1 MALQTA
7 HELARQLEQGT
18 ITSVALTEATL
29 ARIEAVEPR
38 LASFLHVN
46 REGALQQA
54 GESDKR
60 RAAGSPLSPFDG
72 VPIAIK
78 DNMATCGTP
87 TTCGSRI
94 LENFIPPYE
103 GTVPGKLAAAGMVL
117 VGKTNMDEFAM
128 GSSTENSA
136 YGRSKNPWN
145 TDRVAGGSSGGSA
158 TAVAGG
164 QVPVSLGSDTGG
176 SIRQPAS
183 FCGITGLKPTYGR
196 VSRYGLVAYAS
207 SLDQIG
213 PMSIDVEDTA
223 QLLHL
228 IAGHDPRD
236 STSQNVPVPDYPALL
251 KEGSLEGKVI
261 ARPREFFETD
271 GLDPDVRKTLED
283 AAARMEEAGARLVD
297 VSMPHLKYSVGCYYL
312 IATAEASSN
321 LARYDGAHYGFR
333 VPDTKNIVEMF
344 SRSRAEGFGPEV
356 KRRIMMGT
364 HALSAGY
371 FDAYYVKAMKVR
383 TLIKGDYDKAL
394 DQADLI
400 LAPASPFPAFSA
412 GSRVEDPLA
421 MYLCDIFTLSLNLAG
436 YCGISIPAGFSNDGL
451 PIGLQLMGGAFK
463 EAELLQAAW
472 QVEQLLGVV
481 GTRQPAVCA
490 EV

>member
-1 MALQTA
+1 MAPQTA
-7 HELARQLEQGT
+7 HDLARQLAEGSV
-18 ITSVALTEATL
+18 TSVSLTEKTL
-29 ARIEAVEPR
+29 ERITAVESQ
-38 LASFLHVN
+38 LSSFLHVN
-46 REGALQQA
+46 REGALRQA
-54 GESDKR
+54 AESDAR
-60 RAAGSPLSPFDG
+60 RAAGNLLSPQDG
-72 VPIAIK
+72 VPIALK
-78 DNMATCGTP
+78 DNMITRGMP

-94 LENFIPPYE
+94 LENFIPPFE
-103 GTVPGKLAAAGMVL
+103 GTVAGRLAGAGMVL

-145 TDRVAGGSSGGSA
+145 TNHVCGGSSGGSA

-164 QVPVSLGSDTGG
+164 QVPVALGSDTGG

-196 VSRYGLVAYAS
+196 VSRFGLVAYAS

-213 PMSIDVEDTA
+213 PMTNDVEDA
-223 QLLHL
+223 AALLHL

-251 KEGSLEGKVI
+251 KEGSLEGKTV
-261 ARPREFFETD
+261 ARPREFFETE
-271 GLDPDVRKTLED
+271 GLDGDVRRALDE
-283 AAARMEEAGARLVD
+283 AAEKMQAAGARLID

-321 LARYDGAHYGFR
+321 LARYDGAQYGFR
-333 VPDTKNIVEMF
+333 VPDTSNIVEMF
-344 SRSRAEGFGPEV
+344 SRSRAEGFGTEV

-371 FDAYYVKAMKVR
+371 FDAYYMKALKVR
-383 TLIKGDYDKAL
+383 TLIKGDYDRAL
-394 DQADLI
+394 EQADLI
-400 LAPASPFPAFSA
+400 LAPASPFPAFEA

-421 MYLCDIFTLSLNLAG
+421 MYLTDIFTLSLNLAG
-436 YCGISIPAGFSNDGL
+436 YCGISIPAGFSKDGL
-451 PIGLQLMGGAFK
+451 PIGMQLMAGAFR
-463 EAELLQAAW
+463 ELDLLQSAW
-472 QVEQLLGVV
+472 QVEKLLGVV
-481 GTRQPAVCA
+481 ATRTPAVFA
-490 EV
+490 A